1 LKNDVSQGEDRMN
14 SKSQKETAASLLKVI
29 PAKWAVAI
37 IAALIVYVL
46 LQPRLNQWFG
56 WNLPSV
62 ASLTGDEP
70 AKTQPKKKAD
80 AKPSSASK
88 SNKSQAATDYPEL
101 ESTAPEQKKP
111 EQKKPE
117 QKSPEKPKASSDPN
131 NPPPSKSKASSNGT
145 ESSKT
150 SGSATKSKSPS
161 QSVEDYL
168 KEVGKNRF
176 ESPAGLIYKPGS
188 EEGHR
193 LKHIE
198 RHLKDIPD
206 RPGSHGVFDGSMVEF
221 LIAID
226 DAVTRAKRKL
236 KGTSMEEDDGAMVYE
251 AAFDKPIG
259 FLGGETGKR
268 KKNPKVKKM
277 RVVIQD
283 DAVITAFPF

>member
-1 LKNDVSQGEDRMN
+1 
-14 SKSQKETAASLLKVI
+14 VI

-70 AKTQPKKKAD
+70 AKSQPKKKAD

-111 EQKKPE
+111 EQK
-117 QKSPEKPKASSDPN
+117 SPDKPKASSDPN

>member
-1 LKNDVSQGEDRMN
+1 MN

-56 WNLPSV
+56 LNLPSV

-70 AKTQPKKKAD
+70 TKATPKKNAD
-80 AKPSSASK
+80 AKPSIASK
-88 SNKSQAATDYPEL
+88 TNKSQAATDDPDLEPKSPE
-101 ESTAPEQKKP
+101 T
-111 EQKKPE
+111 KKPE
-117 QKSPEKPKASSDPN
+117 QKSPDKPKASSEPN

-145 ESSKT
+145 ESSKSPSST
-150 SGSATKSKSPS
+150 AKSKSPP

-198 RHLKDIPD
+198 RHLSDMPD

-226 DAVTRAKRKL
+226 DTVTRAKRKL
-236 KGTSMEEDDGAMVYE
+236 KGTSMKEDDGAMVYE
-251 AAFDKPIG
+251 AGFDKPIG

-277 RVVIQD
+277 KVVVRD
-283 DAVITAFPF
+283 DAVITAFPL

>member
-111 EQKKPE
+111 EQK
-117 QKSPEKPKASSDPN
+117 SPDKPKASSDPN

-251 AAFDKPIG
+251 ASFDKPIG

>member
-1 LKNDVSQGEDRMN
+1 MN

-70 AKTQPKKKAD
+70 AKATPKKNSD
-80 AKPSSASK
+80 AKPTIASK
-88 SNKSQAATDYPEL
+88 SNKSQAATDDSDLERKSPE
-101 ESTAPEQKKP
+101 T
-111 EQKKPE
+111 KKPE
-117 QKSPEKPKASSDPN
+117 QKSPEQKSPDKPKASSEPN

-145 ESSKT
+145 ESSKSPSST
-150 SGSATKSKSPS
+150 AKSKSPP

-198 RHLKDIPD
+198 RHLSDMPD

-226 DAVTRAKRKL
+226 DTVTRAKRKL
-236 KGTSMEEDDGAMVYE
+236 KGTSMKEDDGAMVYE

-277 RVVIQD
+277 KVVVRD
-283 DAVITAFPF
+283 DAVITAFPL

>member
-111 EQKKPE
+111 EQK
-117 QKSPEKPKASSDPN
+117 SPDKPKASSDPN

>member
-1 LKNDVSQGEDRMN
+1 MN

-111 EQKKPE
+111 VQKKPE

-251 AAFDKPIG
+251 ASFDKPIG

>member
-1 LKNDVSQGEDRMN
+1 MN

-145 ESSKT
+145 ESSKSPSST
-150 SGSATKSKSPS
+150 AKSKSPP

-251 AAFDKPIG
+251 ASFDKPIG

>member
-111 EQKKPE
+111 VQKKPE

-251 AAFDKPIG
+251 ASFDKPIG

>member
-1 LKNDVSQGEDRMN
+1 MN

-111 EQKKPE
+111 EQK
-117 QKSPEKPKASSDPN
+117 SPDKPKASSDPN

-251 AAFDKPIG
+251 ASFDKPIG

>member
-29 PAKWAVAI
+29 PAKWAVFI

-70 AKTQPKKKAD
+70 AKASTKKNAEANPSNAPKNGKSQV
-80 AKPSSASK
+80 AKDDPEIESK
-88 SNKSQAATDYPEL
+88 SPH
-101 ESTAPEQKKP
+101 
-111 EQKKPE
+111 
-117 QKSPEKPKASSDPN
+117 KPKASSKTSDPPAN
-131 NPPPSKSKASSNGT
+131 KSQAKSNGTDKSNGT
-145 ESSKT
+145 ESAKKST
-150 SGSATKSKSPS
+150 STAKDQETPP

-176 ESPAGLIYKPGS
+176 ESPAGLLYKPGS

-206 RPGSHGVFDGSMVEF
+206 RPGSHGVFEGTMLEF
-221 LIAID
+221 LMAID

-251 AAFDKPIG
+251 AAFDKSIG

-277 RVVIQD
+277 RVVVRD

>member
-1 LKNDVSQGEDRMN
+1 LKNDVSQGEDRMK

-111 EQKKPE
+111 EQK
-117 QKSPEKPKASSDPN
+117 SPDKPKASSDPN

-221 LIAID
+221 LIDID

>member
-1 LKNDVSQGEDRMN
+1 MK

-70 AKTQPKKKAD
+70 AKSQPKKKAD
-80 AKPSSASK
+80 AKPSSAAK

-111 EQKKPE
+111 EQKLPE

-236 KGTSMEEDDGAMVYE
+236 KGTSMEEDGEAMVYE
-251 AAFDKPIG
+251 ASFDKPIG

>member
-1 LKNDVSQGEDRMN
+1 MK

-111 EQKKPE
+111 EQK
-117 QKSPEKPKASSDPN
+117 SPDKPKASSDPN

-221 LIAID
+221 LIDID

>member
-88 SNKSQAATDYPEL
+88 SNKSQAATDYPEV

-111 EQKKPE
+111 EQK
-117 QKSPEKPKASSDPN
+117 SPDKPKASSDPN

>member
-117 QKSPEKPKASSDPN
+117 QKSPDKPKASSDPN

-251 AAFDKPIG
+251 ASFDKPIG

-277 RVVIQD
+277 RVVVQD

>member
-1 LKNDVSQGEDRMN
+1 LKNDVSQGEDRMK

-111 EQKKPE
+111 EQK
-117 QKSPEKPKASSDPN
+117 SPDKPKASSDPN

>member
-29 PAKWAVAI
+29 PTKWAVAI
-37 IAALIVYVL
+37 IAALIVYVV
-46 LQPRLNQWFG
+46 LQPRINQWFG

-70 AKTQPKKKAD
+70 AKATPNKKAD

-88 SNKSQAATDYPEL
+88 SRKSQAATDVPEM
-101 ESTAPEQKKP
+101 ESKTS
-111 EQKKPE
+111 E
-117 QKSPEKPKASSDPN
+117 QKSTDNPKAASEPN
-131 NPPPSKSKASSNGT
+131 NPSSKSKASSNDT

-150 SGSATKSKSPS
+150 SGSATTSNSPSKSI
-161 QSVEDYL
+161 EDYL

-198 RHLKDIPD
+198 RHLKDMPD

-226 DAVTRAKRKL
+226 DTVTRAKRKL
-236 KGTSMEEDDGAMVYE
+236 KGTTMKEDDGAMVYE
-251 AAFDKPIG
+251 ASFDKPIG

-268 KKNPKVKKM
+268 KRNPKVKKM
-277 RVVIQD
+277 KVVVRD
-283 DAVITAFPF
+283 DAVITAFPL

>member
-1 LKNDVSQGEDRMN
+1 MK

-111 EQKKPE
+111 EQK
-117 QKSPEKPKASSDPN
+117 SPDKPKASSDPN

>member
-1 LKNDVSQGEDRMN
+1 LKNDVSQGEVRMN

-37 IAALIVYVL
+37 IAAIIVYVP

-70 AKTQPKKKAD
+70 AKATTKKNAD

-88 SNKSQAATDYPEL
+88 SNESKAPKDESDEDSDL
-101 ESTAPEQKKP
+101 ESKTPEK
-111 EQKKPE
+111 
-117 QKSPEKPKASSDPN
+117 KSPP
-131 NPPPSKSKASSNGT
+131 
-145 ESSKT
+145 
-150 SGSATKSKSPS
+150 

-168 KEVGKNRF
+168 TEVGKNRF

-198 RHLKDIPD
+198 RHLSDMPD

-226 DAVTRAKRKL
+226 DTVTRAKQKL
-236 KGTSMEEDDGAMVYE
+236 KGTSMKEDDGDIAYE
-251 AAFDKPIG
+251 AGFDKPIG

-268 KKNPKVKKM
+268 KKNPKVRKM
-277 RVVIQD
+277 KVIVRD
-283 DAVITAFPF
+283 DAVITAFPL

>member
-1 LKNDVSQGEDRMN
+1 MN

-29 PAKWAVAI
+29 PAKWAFAI

-88 SNKSQAATDYPEL
+88 SNKSRASTDDPEL
-101 ESTAPEQKKP
+101 ESIAP

-117 QKSPEKPKASSDPN
+117 QKSPDKPKASSEPK

-150 SGSATKSKSPS
+150 PSSTAKSKSPP

-198 RHLKDIPD
+198 RHLRDIPE
-206 RPGSHGVFDGSMVEF
+206 RPGSHGVYEGSMVEF

-251 AAFDKPIG
+251 ASFDKPIG

>member
-111 EQKKPE
+111 EQK
-117 QKSPEKPKASSDPN
+117 SPDKPKASSDPN

-277 RVVIQD
+277 RVVVQD

>member
-1 LKNDVSQGEDRMN
+1 MN

-111 EQKKPE
+111 EQK
-117 QKSPEKPKASSDPN
+117 SPDKPKASSDPN

-251 AAFDKPIG
+251 ASFDKPIG

-277 RVVIQD
+277 RVVVQD

>member
-1 LKNDVSQGEDRMN
+1 MN

-111 EQKKPE
+111 EQK
-117 QKSPEKPKASSDPN
+117 SPDKPKASSDPN

>member
-1 LKNDVSQGEDRMN
+1 MN

-80 AKPSSASK
+80 AKPSSAAK

-101 ESTAPEQKKP
+101 ESTAP

-251 AAFDKPIG
+251 ASFDKPIG

>member
-80 AKPSSASK
+80 AKPSSAAK

-251 AAFDKPIG
+251 ASFDKPIG

>member
-80 AKPSSASK
+80 AKPSSAFK
-88 SNKSQAATDYPEL
+88 ANKSQAATDYPEL

-111 EQKKPE
+111 EQKSPE
-117 QKSPEKPKASSDPN
+117 QKSPDKPKASSDPN
-131 NPPPSKSKASSNGT
+131 NPPPSKSKASSNGS
-145 ESSKT
+145 EASKT

-168 KEVGKNRF
+168 KQVGKNRF

-221 LIAID
+221 LMAID

-251 AAFDKPIG
+251 ASFDKPIG

>member
-1 LKNDVSQGEDRMN
+1 MN

>member
-117 QKSPEKPKASSDPN
+117 QKSPDKPKASSDPN

>member
-1 LKNDVSQGEDRMN
+1 MN

-70 AKTQPKKKAD
+70 AKATPKKNTD

-88 SNKSQAATDYPEL
+88 TNKSQAAADDPDLEPKSPE
-101 ESTAPEQKKP
+101 T
-111 EQKKPE
+111 KKPE
-117 QKSPEKPKASSDPN
+117 QKSPDKSKASSEPN
-131 NPPPSKSKASSNGT
+131 NPPPSKSKASSNDT
-145 ESSKT
+145 ASSKSPSST
-150 SGSATKSKSPS
+150 AKSKSPP

-198 RHLKDIPD
+198 RHLSDMPD

-226 DAVTRAKRKL
+226 DTVTRAKRKL
-236 KGTSMEEDDGAMVYE
+236 KGTSMKEDDGAMVYE
-251 AAFDKPIG
+251 AGFDKPIG

-277 RVVIQD
+277 KVVVRD
-283 DAVITAFPF
+283 DAVITAFPL

>member
-1 LKNDVSQGEDRMN
+1 MN

-117 QKSPEKPKASSDPN
+117 QKSPDKPKASSDPN

>member
-1 LKNDVSQGEDRMN
+1 
-14 SKSQKETAASLLKVI
+14 
-29 PAKWAVAI
+29 
-37 IAALIVYVL
+37 
-46 LQPRLNQWFG
+46 
-56 WNLPSV
+56 
-62 ASLTGDEP
+62 
-70 AKTQPKKKAD
+70 
-80 AKPSSASK
+80 
-88 SNKSQAATDYPEL
+88 
-101 ESTAPEQKKP
+101 
-111 EQKKPE
+111 
-117 QKSPEKPKASSDPN
+117 
-131 NPPPSKSKASSNGT
+131 
-145 ESSKT
+145 

-168 KEVGKNRF
+168 KQVGKNRF

-221 LIAID
+221 LMAID

-251 AAFDKPIG
+251 ASFDKPIG

>member
-1 LKNDVSQGEDRMN
+1 MK

-70 AKTQPKKKAD
+70 AKSQPKKKAD
-80 AKPSSASK
+80 AKPSSAAK

-111 EQKKPE
+111 EQK
-117 QKSPEKPKASSDPN
+117 SPDKPKASSDPN

-198 RHLKDIPD
+198 RHLRDIPE
-206 RPGSHGVFDGSMVEF
+206 RPGSHGVYEGSMVEF

-236 KGTSMEEDDGAMVYE
+236 KGTSMEEDGEAMAYE
-251 AAFDKPIG
+251 ASFDKPIG

>member
-1 LKNDVSQGEDRMN
+1 MN

-117 QKSPEKPKASSDPN
+117 QKSPDKPKASSDPN

-251 AAFDKPIG
+251 ASFDKPIG

-277 RVVIQD
+277 RVVVQD

>member
-14 SKSQKETAASLLKVI
+14 SKSQKETAATLLKVI

-70 AKTQPKKKAD
+70 TKATPNKDAD
-80 AKPSSASK
+80 AKSSSASK
-88 SNKSQAATDYPEL
+88 SSKSQAATDVPEM
-101 ESTAPEQKKP
+101 ESKTS
-111 EQKKPE
+111 E
-117 QKSPEKPKASSDPN
+117 QKSTDIPKPTSEPN
-131 NPPPSKSKASSNGT
+131 NPSGKSKASSNAT

-150 SGSATKSKSPS
+150 SGSATTSKSPS
-161 QSVEDYL
+161 QSIEDYL

-198 RHLKDIPD
+198 RHLKDMPD

-226 DAVTRAKRKL
+226 DTVTRAKRKL
-236 KGTSMEEDDGAMVYE
+236 KGTTMKEDDGAMVYE
-251 AAFDKPIG
+251 ASFDKPIG

-277 RVVIQD
+277 KVVVRD
-283 DAVITAFPF
+283 DAVITAFPL

>member
-1 LKNDVSQGEDRMN
+1 MN

-80 AKPSSASK
+80 AKPSSAAK

-111 EQKKPE
+111 EQK
-117 QKSPEKPKASSDPN
+117 SPDKPKASSDPN

-251 AAFDKPIG
+251 ASFDKPIG

>member
-1 LKNDVSQGEDRMN
+1 MK

-70 AKTQPKKKAD
+70 AKSQPKKKAD
-80 AKPSSASK
+80 AKPSSAAK

-111 EQKKPE
+111 EQK
-117 QKSPEKPKASSDPN
+117 SPDKPKASSDPN

-251 AAFDKPIG
+251 ASFDKPIG

>member
-1 LKNDVSQGEDRMN
+1 MN

-101 ESTAPEQKKP
+101 ESTA
-111 EQKKPE
+111 PE

-251 AAFDKPIG
+251 ASFDKPIG